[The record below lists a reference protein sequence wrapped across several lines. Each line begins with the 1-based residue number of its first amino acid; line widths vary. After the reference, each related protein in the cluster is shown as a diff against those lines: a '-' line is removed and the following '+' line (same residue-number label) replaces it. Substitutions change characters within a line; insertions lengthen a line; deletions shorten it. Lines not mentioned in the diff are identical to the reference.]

1 VAQFRGLS
9 TQFWIVWVGTLL
21 NRAGAF
27 VVPFLALY
35 ITSARGLSEA
45 AAGFVV
51 SAYGAGSLT
60 AAFVGGSLADH
71 VGRRRTILI
80 SLFGGACPMV
90 TIAFVRPFWGIVAA
104 TFLMGAMSEMYRPA
118 VQALVADVVPVE
130 QRPRAYGLMY
140 WAHNLGFALAPSL
153 AGLLSHS
160 GFTSLFIVD
169 AGTMIAY
176 GIIVF
181 FLVSE
186 SRPEK
191 DSSGRSGKASA
202 RALLDDHVFI
212 YVVLLT
218 FGTAVVMW
226 QNGVSL
232 PLDMKR
238 TGHDARSYGL
248 LIATN
253 GVLIVFVQ
261 PFLTKWFAKRNRTK
275 VLFWSSLIF
284 GTGIGL
290 YALVTSAVGYAI
302 AIAIWTIG
310 EIGLLPTLSAV
321 IADLAPASMRGRY
334 QGASN
339 MAWGLAACVGPVTGG
354 AALLHLGPSVLW
366 GSCALVMLGVAATH
380 LAIGKQ
386 VQATIVDRVALVG

>member
-1 VAQFRGLS
+1 MAQFRGLS
-9 TQFWIVWVGTLL
+9 THFWIVWAGTLV

-35 ITSARGLSEA
+35 ITSARGLSET

-60 AAFVGGSLADH
+60 AAFGGGSLADH
-71 VGRRRTILI
+71 IGRRRTILL
-80 SLFGGACPMV
+80 SLFGGACPMLA
-90 TIAFVRPFWGIVAA
+90 IAFVRPFWGIVAA
-104 TFLMGAMSEMYRPA
+104 TFLMGALSEMYRPA
-118 VQALVADVVPVE
+118 VQALVADVVPIE

-153 AGLLSHS
+153 AGLLAHS
-160 GFTSLFIVD
+160 GFIALFVVD
-169 AGTMIAY
+169 AGTMFAY
-176 GIIVF
+176 GSIVF
-181 FLVSE
+181 LLIPE
-186 SRPEK
+186 TRPQQNLK
-191 DSSGRSGKASA
+191 GTAGNSSTRG
-202 RALLDDHVFI
+202 LLTDHVFI

-238 TGHDARSYGL
+238 TGHDARAYGL

-253 GVLIVFVQ
+253 GVLIVFLQ
-261 PFLTKWFAKRNRTK
+261 PFLAKWFAKRNRTK

-290 YALVTSAVGYAI
+290 YGFVTSALGYAT

-310 EIGLLPTLSAV
+310 EIGLLPTLSSV
-321 IADLAPASMRGRY
+321 VADLAPASMRGRY

-339 MAWGLAACVGPVTGG
+339 MAWGLAACLGPVTGG
-354 AALLHLGPSVLW
+354 SALLHLGPRVLW
-366 GSCALVMLGVAATH
+366 GSCALIMLGVA
-380 LAIGKQ
+380 LAHRMIGRR
-386 VQATIVDRVALVG
+386 VQTAALERRDIAE